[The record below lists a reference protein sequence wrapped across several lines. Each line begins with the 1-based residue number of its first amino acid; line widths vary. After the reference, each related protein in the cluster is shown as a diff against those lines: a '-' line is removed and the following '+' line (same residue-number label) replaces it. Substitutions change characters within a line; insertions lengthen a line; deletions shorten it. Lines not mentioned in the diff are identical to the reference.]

1 MEQRQAQRVVRR
13 LVPTVF
19 AVVENRHAVAAVGIR
34 QIDPF
39 LGRHFIGRFG
49 VVAALDEAQPEV
61 VSRLRVG
68 HGTREFGFQQH
79 VAARPVDRVAHVDA
93 VVVAAVGQR
102 HVLHELRGAVA
113 ALHFER
119 GAHGPLF
126 GDRNAHVAVDRTPGL
141 VHRLL
146 HDLPRRIAVR
156 RVALEDRHAEC
167 LALGHQLAAGMLVA
181 DRADIAVGV
190 QLDAVD
196 PVFERPLRRFQRR
209 RFRNARSG
217 AHVVDGI
224 SRRLDV
230 GGEEDARPVALAR
243 QNLRRH
249 PPARR
254 RIDGHPL
261 GTGVERH
268 FGLHQI
274 AQVVGHGIVDHHGRT
289 LHPRVERMAQRT
301 DGRRHDL
308 GSLLQRDQFVVPRI
322 TVGVGDART
331 RQVVVELMPQHALPH
346 FVELRTVV
354 GFRAQPVGRH
364 SGALGGAQQ
373 LLVAA
378 VVVLHRSLR
387 GVAAA
392 GMYVHE
398 QFAVV
403 GRQLVAAIHIIEEEL
418 VARGA
423 DELHRRIEVGHGL
436 GHAARGGHRAA
447 VALVAAVGRAVQ
459 VAAAVIA
466 HGRIVEAVRSA
477 ADEILVIPR
486 VGRQFGGIPAR
497 IEGRHERLPVD
508 TVPYAPREGV
518 FLVIGC
524 VGEEVVLAPA
534 QLLGRET
541 DQAAVGRQRR
551 QRVPEPEAVGQEDVG
566 RTHAELALV
575 ELLSLQDV
583 ADERL
588 GRRHVGVVGIP
599 RRAADVPAPLVDILL
614 QTGVVQRIV
623 LLHPSV
629 DDAALEIELVIGIP
643 LQHPEVLEEDARN
656 VFPDGVGQVPVP
668 LGVEMRVAHRIDL
681 VGLGCGRLLL
691 LRRGT
696 SGAER
701 QDARDDK
708 QSKKFHRSKKIRL
721 IVSLHSSIGKIR
733 E

>member
-1 MEQRQAQRVVRR
+1 
-13 LVPTVF
+13 
-19 AVVENRHAVAAVGIR
+19 
-34 QIDPF
+34 
-39 LGRHFIGRFG
+39 
-49 VVAALDEAQPEV
+49 
-61 VSRLRVG
+61 
-68 HGTREFGFQQH
+68 
-79 VAARPVDRVAHVDA
+79 
-93 VVVAAVGQR
+93 
-102 HVLHELRGAVA
+102 
-113 ALHFER
+113 
-119 GAHGPLF
+119 
-126 GDRNAHVAVDRTPGL
+126 
-141 VHRLL
+141 
-146 HDLPRRIAVR
+146 
-156 RVALEDRHAEC
+156 
-167 LALGHQLAAGMLVA
+167 
-181 DRADIAVGV
+181 
-190 QLDAVD
+190 
-196 PVFERPLRRFQRR
+196 
-209 RFRNARSG
+209 
-217 AHVVDGI
+217 
-224 SRRLDV
+224 
-230 GGEEDARPVALAR
+230 
-243 QNLRRH
+243 
-249 PPARR
+249 
-254 RIDGHPL
+254 
-261 GTGVERH
+261 
-268 FGLHQI
+268 
-274 AQVVGHGIVDHHGRT
+274 
-289 LHPRVERMAQRT
+289 
-301 DGRRHDL
+301 
-308 GSLLQRDQFVVPRI
+308 
-322 TVGVGDART
+322 
-331 RQVVVELMPQHALPH
+331 
-346 FVELRTVV
+346 
-354 GFRAQPVGRH
+354 
-364 SGALGGAQQ
+364 
-373 LLVAA
+373 
-378 VVVLHRSLR
+378 
-387 GVAAA
+387 
-392 GMYVHE
+392 MYVHE

-403 GRQLVAAIHIIEEEL
+403 GRQFVAAIHIIEEEL

-423 DELHRRIEVGHGL
+423 DELHRRIGVGHGR

-518 FLVIGC
+518 LLVIGC

-551 QRVPEPEAVGQEDVG
+551 QRVP
-566 RTHAELALV
+566 ELALV

>member
-1 MEQRQAQRVVRR
+1 
-13 LVPTVF
+13 
-19 AVVENRHAVAAVGIR
+19 
-34 QIDPF
+34 
-39 LGRHFIGRFG
+39 
-49 VVAALDEAQPEV
+49 
-61 VSRLRVG
+61 
-68 HGTREFGFQQH
+68 
-79 VAARPVDRVAHVDA
+79 
-93 VVVAAVGQR
+93 
-102 HVLHELRGAVA
+102 
-113 ALHFER
+113 
-119 GAHGPLF
+119 
-126 GDRNAHVAVDRTPGL
+126 
-141 VHRLL
+141 
-146 HDLPRRIAVR
+146 
-156 RVALEDRHAEC
+156 
-167 LALGHQLAAGMLVA
+167 
-181 DRADIAVGV
+181 
-190 QLDAVD
+190 
-196 PVFERPLRRFQRR
+196 
-209 RFRNARSG
+209 
-217 AHVVDGI
+217 
-224 SRRLDV
+224 
-230 GGEEDARPVALAR
+230 
-243 QNLRRH
+243 
-249 PPARR
+249 
-254 RIDGHPL
+254 
-261 GTGVERH
+261 
-268 FGLHQI
+268 
-274 AQVVGHGIVDHHGRT
+274 
-289 LHPRVERMAQRT
+289 
-301 DGRRHDL
+301 
-308 GSLLQRDQFVVPRI
+308 
-322 TVGVGDART
+322 
-331 RQVVVELMPQHALPH
+331 
-346 FVELRTVV
+346 
-354 GFRAQPVGRH
+354 
-364 SGALGGAQQ
+364 
-373 LLVAA
+373 
-378 VVVLHRSLR
+378 
-387 GVAAA
+387 
-392 GMYVHE
+392 MYVHE

-423 DELHRRIEVGHGL
+423 DELHRRIGVGHGL

-447 VALVAAVGRAVQ
+447 VALVATVGRAVQ

-518 FLVIGC
+518 LLVIGC

-681 VGLGCGRLLL
+681 VGLGCGHLLL